1 MKLHVNQ
8 NILLTG
14 KTSTTIINDS
24 LSNKTMRR
32 SCTSHLKNKHF
43 RVFLKTNN
51 NCLRLAFKR
60 RMIIFT

>member
-32 SCTSHLKNKHF
+32 SFTSHLKNKHF
-43 RVFLKTNN
+43 RVF
-51 NCLRLAFKR
+51 FKDTQQL
-60 RMIIFT
+60 FTTCIQT